1 MKYYFIV
8 TLTVTDDSWV
18 GDYVANVTKLV
29 HKHGGDYTVRTNRV
43 DKREG
48 DGPAPGL
55 AIIVE
60 WPSKEAADAFYD
72 DPDYAPYKQAR
83 MDGSVGE
90 FLVVP
95 GEDIAAS

>member
-1 MKYYFIV
+1 MKYFFMV
-8 TLTVTDDSWV
+8 TLTATDDAWV
-18 GDYVANVTKLV
+18 EDYVTNVTKLV
-29 HKHGGDYTVRTNRV
+29 HQHGGHYAVRTDKV

-60 WPSKEAADAFYD
+60 WPSKEAADAFYN
-72 DPDYAPYKQAR
+72 DPAYEPYKQAR
-83 MDGSVGE
+83 KTGSVGE

-95 GEDIAAS
+95 GEDIAEA